1 MGPSVSYWASQTGQ
15 TIQPDSWADCL
26 DLLLSSGD
34 EDVLYRG
41 HNDFEWQ
48 LQSSLERFLASH
60 AEKWSGPSPAPTTAT
75 TVTLGSMAESRS
87 TEEWA
92 LDVERAMTQRFR
104 YQATRLGLPDLPPD
118 WDMLGWWEV
127 MQHNRVPTRL
137 LDWTSSPFVALW
149 FVIYEHEDG
158 AGDMALWIYDRDTA
172 RQNLQDPL
180 EELKGTEG
188 YDELDN
194 RRMQNRLFK
203 TALSSGSDL
212 LIPVMPRPFPRA
224 VAQQSVLTASPNI
237 ASALQRGEFAWHRL
251 STRLLIREAWK
262 SEILAVCRST
272 GVSRLT
278 LFRDF
283 DSLSEDIIG
292 LFMAKPEIPLD
303 PW

>member
-1 MGPSVSYWASQTGQ
+1 
-15 TIQPDSWADCL
+15 
-26 DLLLSSGD
+26 
-34 EDVLYRG
+34 
-41 HNDFEWQ
+41 
-48 LQSSLERFLASH
+48 
-60 AEKWSGPSPAPTTAT
+60 
-75 TVTLGSMAESRS
+75 
-87 TEEWA
+87 
-92 LDVERAMTQRFR
+92 MTQRFR
-104 YQATRLGLPDLPPD
+104 YQATRLGLPDLPAD
-118 WDMLGWWEV
+118 WDMLGWWEL
-127 MQHNRVPTRL
+127 MQHHRVPTRL

-149 FVIYEHEDG
+149 FVVYEHEDG
-158 AGDMALWIYDRDTA
+158 AGDMALWVYDRDTA

-180 EELKGTEG
+180 EELKGIEG
-188 YDELDN
+188 YDELDY
-194 RRMQNRLFK
+194 RRLQNRLFK

-224 VAQQSVLTASPNI
+224 VAQQSILTASPNI
-237 ASALQRGEFAWHRL
+237 ASALQGGGFVRHRL